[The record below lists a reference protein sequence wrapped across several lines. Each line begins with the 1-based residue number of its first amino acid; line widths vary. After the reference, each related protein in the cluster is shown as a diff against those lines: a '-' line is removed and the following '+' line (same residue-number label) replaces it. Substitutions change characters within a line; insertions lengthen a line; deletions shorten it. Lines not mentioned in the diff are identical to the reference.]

1 MVISIGPV
9 EFQNP
14 CNLEQIAAGHVI
26 FPYPYDTAKFI
37 RCDYRGDPYVTLCPY
52 RLSLIHI

>member
-52 RLSLIHI
+52 R